1 MNKSEVTNVVNILI
15 EKELSY
21 SQGVETIE
29 TVLNQLKD
37 YKIQNTNKESTEL
50 GNKPEVKNIV
60 NINLD
65 TKEISK
71 ETILSKVQNTIKK
84 IDLSKVSV
92 KDLADELVKRKD
104 CVKELVPEPYEKYS
118 ISIEKNGTVTDLGPA
133 TILVIID

>member
-65 TKEISK
+65 TKEIRK

-84 IDLSKVSV
+84 LDLSQVSV
-92 KDLADELVKRKD
+92 KDLADELAERKN
-104 CVKELVPEPYEKYS
+104 CVTELRTEPYEKYS
-118 ISIEKNGTVTDLGPA
+118 ISMEYNGTITDLGPA